1 MSKRTL
7 QNCGIIKK
15 ELHNGNGVQ
24 EQRNGKCLGYCNSDT
39 DDEPIEPCK
48 NCKLQESY
56 YEDMEMQ
63 DEYMRSGY

>member
-1 MSKRTL
+1 MPKRTL
-7 QNCGIIKK
+7 RNCSIIKR
-15 ELHNGNGVQ
+15 ESWRGNGTP
-24 EQRNGKCLGYCNSDT
+24 EQINGKCLGYCHSEN
-39 DDEPIEPCK
+39 DDEPIEVCK